1 MADIKVKK
9 SKKETIKTI
18 DKTVIGTQKLK
29 NKLIETKERMKD
41 DVAQEE
47 NASGTNYAI
56 NKITNSINNTPYNIG
71 KINRIGQKS
80 YKQIEKNIQ
89 EKRQKIEYFRNKNE
103 LKNNVKSIKQST
115 NPKVNEKLSGLKS
128 KNKLKT
134 TKVANQKLIKT
145 SENIEKNIN
154 IISSK
159 NKVKA
164 NKIRHQAIKLA
175 KETSKNMKLAIKS
188 TISSI
193 KAIILGTKTLILFL
207 FGGFWIVIFIV
218 IIISMIAMLCSSI
231 FGIFFSNEQ
240 PSSVIIDG
248 VSKEVT
254 MSDIISSLN
263 NEFMDK
269 IITIQRENPYEEY
282 DITGERADWKD
293 ILAIYSAKVSNGNN
307 DVEMMTLDE
316 NKINMLKEIF
326 WKMNDVS
333 FTKDEE
339 KEEILIF
346 HLTSTETK
354 VIKHTKLHIK
364 ISGKSA
370 DDLMNEYIFTNNQRE
385 QFAELTSN
393 EYTNMWT
400 SVIYGNTTGNNDIV
414 QVALSQVGNV
424 GGEPYWSWYGFNT
437 RVEWC
442 AVFVSWCANEC
453 GYIKSGIIPKFASC
467 ENEGVSWF
475 KTCGLWKDK
484 NYIPK
489 SRRYNI
495 L

>member
-1 MADIKVKK
+1 M
-9 SKKETIKTI
+9 EIKT
-18 DKTVIGTQKLK
+18 
-29 NKLIETKERMKD
+29 NKQLADAVNAAIKD
-41 DVAQEE
+41 
-47 NASGTNYAI
+47 SG
-56 NKITNSINNTPYNIG
+56 
-71 KINRIGQKS
+71 
-80 YKQIEKNIQ
+80 
-89 EKRQKIEYFRNKNE
+89 
-103 LKNNVKSIKQST
+103 IK
-115 NPKVNEKLSGLKS
+115 KVFIAEKLGIQREVLSQMMKKKQFSLDD
-128 KNKLKT
+128 
-134 TKVANQKLIKT
+134 
-145 SENIEKNIN
+145 
-154 IISSK
+154 
-159 NKVKA
+159 A
-164 NKIRHQAIKLA
+164 NKIL
-175 KETSKNMKLAIKS
+175 
-188 TISSI
+188 
-193 KAIILGTKTLILFL
+193 
-207 FGGFWIVIFIV
+207 
-218 IIISMIAMLCSSI
+218 
-231 FGIFFSNEQ
+231 
-240 PSSVIIDG
+240 
-248 VSKEVT
+248 
-254 MSDIISSLN
+254 DIIGM
-263 NEFMDK
+263 E
-269 IITIQRENPYEEY
+269 
-282 DITGERADWKD
+282 
-293 ILAIYSAKVSNGNN
+293 
-307 DVEMMTLDE
+307 
-316 NKINMLKEIF
+316 
-326 WKMNDVS
+326 
-333 FTKDEE
+333 
-339 KEEILIF
+339 
-346 HLTSTETK
+346 TETK